1 VIGSGA
7 TTLTLLRSQHLGLG
21 PGRSIDFHNV
31 ANAQFGTRCARWV
44 GMVTSSWR
52 IVKYSQSPRITQPR
66 FGGSSMEN
74 GSERRS
80 YELPAARHLMGCD
93 RRIPVQRIPV
103 ELQLDL
109 ALRSRTSH
117 RRRTKLIRSQTVLC
131 LDRRSGNTATDNCPE
146 QQYLP
151 GDVFTPEVEFH
162 YRLHPSMSHVTNLLQ
177 ASHWVHWR
185 TQVLSI
191 STSSPRVPDSRYFAQ
206 DMSVRVP
213 TSYSRQRTLIC
224 SPPEHPV
231 TSEQR
236 FQRFFLMRIGCGT
249 WASTSKMRG

>member
-1 VIGSGA
+1 
-7 TTLTLLRSQHLGLG
+7 
-21 PGRSIDFHNV
+21 
-31 ANAQFGTRCARWV
+31 
-44 GMVTSSWR
+44 
-52 IVKYSQSPRITQPR
+52 
-66 FGGSSMEN
+66 
-74 GSERRS
+74 
-80 YELPAARHLMGCD
+80 MGCD

-131 LDRRSGNTATDNCPE
+131 LDRRSGKYSSTIPVGIWVLTELIGNTATDNCPE